1 MQLRALTLT
10 ARDLERSRAF
20 YTKKL
25 GFAVVE
31 ESARSFVVDAG
42 GVRLVVAT
50 DGLRSPL
57 DSAEPRLVFVTNEL
71 GKRCM
76 ALRDL
81 GVSVEGPV
89 GGRAELADPD
99 GHPINL
105 VEAEPE
111 RLSAAEGYSRRGG
124 ECSEPTWRAETSEGA
139 EQK

>member
-1 MQLRALTLT
+1 MQLQALTLT
-10 ARDLERSRAF
+10 ARDLDRSRTF
-20 YTKKL
+20 YAKKL

-31 ESARSFVVDAG
+31 ETARSFVVDAG

-50 DGLRSPL
+50 DGVRSPL

-71 GKRCM
+71 TKRCH

-89 GGRAELADPD
+89 AGRAELTDPD

-105 VEAEPE
+105 VEI
-111 RLSAAEGYSRRGG
+111 
-124 ECSEPTWRAETSEGA
+124 ET
-139 EQK
+139 